1 MDSWT
6 ATRSCSQ
13 LRQVSVAD
21 SPRASSLSCVI
32 ASPVTPLEQAAL
44 LTPLEV
50 LVALILPPRSAASAS
65 RRATRVNLPHSL
77 RRMLRCVVHHLMSDS
92 VPRSASARKVAGEGT
107 RE

>member
-1 MDSWT
+1 M
-6 ATRSCSQ
+6 
-13 LRQVSVAD
+13 
-21 SPRASSLSCVI
+21 I
-32 ASPVTPLEQAAL
+32 ASPVMPRTLAAL
-44 LTPLEV
+44 LTLLEV

-77 RRMLRCVVHHLMSDS
+77 RRMLRYEAHHLMSDS